1 MESRLQRFGTT
12 PDPNRRYTR
21 RPGVYAIL
29 PHSGGIL
36 TTFQAGIHN
45 EYQLPGGGVDPGE
58 QPLQALYREVFE
70 ETGWH
75 ITQPRV
81 FFRFKRY
88 VFMPDYDLWAEKICT
103 LYTAQPVRRYA
114 APLEPDHCPVVLPI
128 EGAMNR
134 LANSGDRY
142 AVARFFGL

>member
-29 PHSGGIL
+29 PHAGGIL

-45 EYQLPGGGVDPGE
+45 ESQLPGGGVDPGQ
-58 QPLQALYREVFE
+58 QPLQALYRAVLE

-75 ITQPRV
+75 LNQPRLLL
-81 FFRFKRY
+81 RFKRY
-88 VFMPDYDLWAEKICT
+88 QVMT
-103 LYTAQPVRRYA
+103 
-114 APLEPDHCPVVLPI
+114 
-128 EGAMNR
+128 
-134 LANSGDRY
+134 GDE
-142 AVARFFGL
+142 L

>member
-1 MESRLQRFGTT
+1 MQRFGTT

-88 VFMPDYDLWAEKICT
+88 VFMPVYDLWAEKICT

-134 LANSGDRY
+134 LTNAGDRH

>member
-12 PDPNRRYTR
+12 PDHNRRYTR

-114 APLEPDHCPVVLPI
+114 APLEPDHCPVILPI

-134 LANSGDRY
+134 LTNAGDRH

>member
-1 MESRLQRFGTT
+1 LQRFGTT
-12 PDPNRRYTR
+12 PDPNRRYTP

-29 PHSGGIL
+29 PYAEGLL

-45 EYQLPGGGVDPGE
+45 EYQLPGGGLDPKE
-58 QPLQALYREVFE
+58 QPIQALYREVFE

-75 ITQPRV
+75 IAKPRV

-88 VFMPDYDLWAEKICT
+88 VFMPDYNLWAEKICT
-103 LYTAQPVRRYA
+103 LYVARPVKRHA
-114 APLEPDHCPVVLPI
+114 APLEVDHYAVVLPI
-128 EGAMNR
+128 EGAIKC
-134 LANSGDRY
+134 LANAGDRY